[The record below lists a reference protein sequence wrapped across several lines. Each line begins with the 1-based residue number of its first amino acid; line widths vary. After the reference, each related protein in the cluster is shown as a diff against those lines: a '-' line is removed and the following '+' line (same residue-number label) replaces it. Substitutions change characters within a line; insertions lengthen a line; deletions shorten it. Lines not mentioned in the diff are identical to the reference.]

1 MCFATT
7 TPRTYASNEY
17 ILKEEE
23 LPTSSHIFCSSVFS
37 RFTAGNG
44 WNNDAAII
52 NHQFTVFFWKKVNVS
67 KNIYVFQCLKTE
79 IHASFLNSSMYTY
92 FFSFF
97 CSSKFRSNE
106 EKKRQKFSVE
116 EPLHFIHV
124 PCFKQTSKAALRIE
138 VEYSAT
144 FFKVYIYSFISYI
157 KIVTLLLLIDIQKFF
172 LLFKKKAAHAIQ
184 QIGKKLRSKRKKV
197 FLSSSFFSSSFL
209 QLTYVFQFKRK
220 KGVQCKF
227 NWNTLLLVGDSS
239 MRWQ

>member
-124 PCFKQTSKAALRIE
+124 PCFKQTSSIELRIKE

-144 FFKVYIYSFISYI
+144 FQSVQYIFFHYTYKNSYTI
-157 KIVTLLLLIDIQKFF
+157 T
-172 LLFKKKAAHAIQ
+172 A
-184 QIGKKLRSKRKKV
+184 
-197 FLSSSFFSSSFL
+197 
-209 QLTYVFQFKRK
+209 Y
-220 KGVQCKF
+220 
-227 NWNTLLLVGDSS
+227 
-239 MRWQ
+239 